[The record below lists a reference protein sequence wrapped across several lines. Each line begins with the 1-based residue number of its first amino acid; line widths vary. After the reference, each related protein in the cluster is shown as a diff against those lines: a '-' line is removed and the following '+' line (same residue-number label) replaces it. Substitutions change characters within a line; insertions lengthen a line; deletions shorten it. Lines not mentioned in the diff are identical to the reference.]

1 MLAGKTN
8 AGNRK
13 TILRPYYEKK
23 FYQIGRVH
31 FYETID
37 HQNKNKTQRKNVFR
51 CKSSKIT
58 NAKKEPHFQ
67 VAKYPVC

>member
-37 HQNKNKTQRKNVFR
+37 HQKKTKLNEKTYFDANPQ
-51 CKSSKIT
+51 KSQI
-58 NAKKEPHFQ
+58 A
-67 VAKYPVC
+67 